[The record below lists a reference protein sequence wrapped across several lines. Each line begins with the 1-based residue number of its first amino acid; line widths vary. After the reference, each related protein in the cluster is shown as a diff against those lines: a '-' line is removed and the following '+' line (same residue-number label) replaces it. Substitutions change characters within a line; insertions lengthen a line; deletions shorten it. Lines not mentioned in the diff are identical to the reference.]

1 VASHPNAD
9 PGPSGD
15 LVGTAPAARLLVV
28 SRFSVAGAGAR
39 AEFVSSAES
48 ALAALAGQRGCLAAS
63 LGQATDDPDLLVL
76 RTEWEGVGAYRRALS
91 AFDVK
96 VHAVPLLSTAIDEPS
111 AYEVVRFWDGDGLA
125 AAASGLAADAGEV
138 GLGQAAAPSVRSVQS

>member
-28 SRFSVAGAGAR
+28 SRFSVTGAGAR

-48 ALAALAGQRGCLAAS
+48 ASSSLPQAA
-63 LGQATDDPDLLVL
+63 
-76 RTEWEGVGAYRRALS
+76 RTRALMAMTGMIRRRAGERRMMFS
-91 AFDVK
+91 FR
-96 VHAVPLLSTAIDEPS
+96 LLFTQP
-111 AYEVVRFWDGDGLA
+111 
-125 AAASGLAADAGEV
+125 
-138 GLGQAAAPSVRSVQS
+138 